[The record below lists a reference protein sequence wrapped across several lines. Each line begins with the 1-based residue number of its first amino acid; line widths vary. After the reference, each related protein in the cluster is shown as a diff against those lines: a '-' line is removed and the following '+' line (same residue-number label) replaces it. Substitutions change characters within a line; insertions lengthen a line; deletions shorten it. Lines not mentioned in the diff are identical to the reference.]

1 MTSAQIPGSVAMP
14 RLSDG
19 MEDGTII
26 AWLIEDGASVEEG
39 EDLVEIETDKATAVY
54 PAPSSGTLRRLVQEN
69 QAVVVGEPIATIGGA
84 LASDQDN
91 AEGDAAG
98 VAAKVSGAAPM
109 PSASAQPNEGEATK
123 APIAT
128 NGSGRLQASPLA
140 RRRAQAAG
148 IDLDSVVGTGLR
160 GRITQADVAR
170 YVNGLRV
177 SVSETSS
184 TGGTDRAASSSDDRR
199 VAVPADDAVRPLNR
213 AQVIVARR
221 MSEAKATIPDFQTTV
236 EIEMDECLRLRTSLR
251 QLESGGTVPSYN
263 DMAIRASALAL
274 AQHHIINSSF
284 QGDSVRVHGDVNIG
298 MAVAADS
305 RLVVPVITNAD
316 RRDLIQIAAETRR
329 LAESVRA
336 ETVSP
341 AELSG
346 ATFTVSNLGML
357 GVDEFTAIVTP
368 GQAAILS
375 VGSVV
380 PRVVV
385 RDGEITTRSIM
396 RATLSA
402 DHRIIYGADAARFLA
417 TVKRLLELPVALLTA
432 SVVGSNADG

>member
-1 MTSAQIPGSVAMP
+1 MNSAQIASTVSMP

-39 EDLVEIETDKATAVY
+39 DDLVEIETDKATAVY
-54 PAPSSGTLRRLVQEN
+54 PAPSSGTLRRLVQAN
-69 QAVVVGEPIATIGGA
+69 QNVVVGQPIATIGGG
-84 LASDQDN
+84 LVSRPESSDS
-91 AEGDAAG
+91 DAAA
-98 VAAKVSGAAPM
+98 VGAEIAR
-109 PSASAQPNEGEATK
+109 SASTSSAAARPNRAAATK
-123 APIAT
+123 APVAT
-128 NGSGRLQASPLA
+128 SGTGGRLQASPLA

-148 IDLDSVVGTGLR
+148 IHLESVVGTGLR
-160 GRITQADVAR
+160 GRITQADVER
-170 YVNGLRV
+170 YANDSTAAV
-177 SVSETSS
+177 SPPRPTDETHPMASPNADPRSS
-184 TGGTDRAASSSDDRR
+184 AT
-199 VAVPADDAVRPLNR
+199 VDDAWHPLTR
-213 AQVIVARR
+213 AQVVVARR
-221 MSEAKATIPDFQTTV
+221 MADAKATIPDFYTTV

-251 QLESGGTVPSYN
+251 QLESNGAVPSYN
-263 DMAIRASALAL
+263 DMVIRACALAL
-274 AQHHIINSSF
+274 REHHIVNASY
-284 QGDSVRVHGDVNIG
+284 QGDSVKVHRNVNIG
-298 MAVAADS
+298 MAVAAES

-336 ETVSP
+336 ETVTP
-341 AELSG
+341 AQLSG

-357 GVDEFTAIVTP
+357 GVDEFTAIITV

-375 VGSVV
+375 VGAVV

-385 RDGEITTRSIM
+385 RDGEITARSII

-417 TVKRLLELPVALLTA
+417 TVKRLLEIPVALLSGTA
-432 SVVGSNADG
+432 LG